1 MKPALDVALAPVPAS
16 GTDVGTADALLVSA
30 TVPCR
35 RPIDT
40 GRKNTVKVFVRPGEM
55 SNGGAGETAS
65 KLPTLGIF
73 TPVIVSLAVAGFLV
87 IILFFGNGGGIFG
100 GTSIEV

>member
-55 SNGGAGETAS
+55 SNGGAGKTAS
-65 KLPTLGIF
+65 KSPALEIF
-73 TPVIVSLAVAGFLV
+73 TPVTVSVAVPVFW
-87 IILFFGNGGGIFG
+87 ILKVF
-100 GTSIEV
+100 